1 MESCSCVHCQAD
13 AYHIEQMRA
22 NGYEVTEEAVSK
34 DDYMESK
41 HSSIYDKLKELADEL
56 NQERQ
61 LGHADLAGDILDAVS
76 AVDNE
81 LIALALELPT
91 EQAEKLLAIQVR
103 LY

>member
-13 AYHIEQMRA
+13 TYHIEQMQA
-22 NGYEVTEEAVSK
+22 EEAASK
-34 DDYMESK
+34 DDYMENK
-41 HSSIYDKLKELADEL
+41 PPSIYEKLEEL
-56 NQERQ
+56 NQRTMSPTQNELMR
-61 LGHADLAGDILDAVS
+61 DIMDAVN

-91 EQAEKLLAIQVR
+91 EQAERLLAIQER

>member
-1 MESCSCVHCQAD
+1 MESCQCVHCTGD
-13 AYHIEQMRA
+13 TYHIEQMQ
-22 NGYEVTEEAVSK
+22 TEEAVSK
-34 DDYMESK
+34 DDYMENK
-41 HSSIYDKLKELADEL
+41 PPSIYDKLKELADEL

-61 LGHADLAGDILDAVS
+61 LGHADLAGDILDAIS

-91 EQAEKLLAIQVR
+91 EQAERLLAIQEA

>member
-34 DDYMESK
+34 DDYMENK
-41 HSSIYDKLKELADEL
+41 HPSIYDEL
-56 NQERQ
+56 NRLTEMQ
-61 LGHADLAGDILDAVS
+61 LARTPTYEALEEIMQAVN
-76 AVDNE
+76 AIDNE

-91 EQAEKLLAIQVR
+91 EQAEKLLSIQEL